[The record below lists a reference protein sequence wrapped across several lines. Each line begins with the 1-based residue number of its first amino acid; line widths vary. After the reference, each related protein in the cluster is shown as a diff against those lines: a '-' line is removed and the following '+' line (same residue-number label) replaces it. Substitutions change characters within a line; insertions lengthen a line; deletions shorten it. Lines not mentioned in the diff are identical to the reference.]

1 MRNLL
6 VLIKIITLCSRLF
19 FVLFLANK
27 MTITDLGVYG
37 AYSAAV
43 FLMAYM
49 VGLELGVI
57 SSRNI
62 NIDETYN
69 TSKII
74 SRMGLL
80 IFAMSLFSLPAVWF
94 MSNYVNNGNFGIVF
108 CLILLE
114 AFCTEYRKVLNSLQM
129 PFTSSLVDFIKNAG
143 WVWPIIFYYQFNL
156 DNLKIEA
163 ILNAWTIGLINGAIV
178 ILYSLRKYIIFEKNL
193 LNGSLNF
200 TSNQVF
206 IFYNG
211 LSLLFIEV
219 SARLILKIKGN
230 STDLGLYTL
239 YSGFVL
245 SIPILIWSATLA
257 IDYRNILDALQK
269 NKMMDFKIKVEKN
282 FIRGFSYWVFLTIL
296 SVISIL
302 IYLNYFGKK
311 EFYDNINSY
320 FLMLLIPLVHLFVTN
335 LSNVLHLT
343 KKDNLIALAYTIGL
357 IFCMPYYIY
366 SINIHINEVI
376 LCTFLSYTIAAIVM
390 YYYVWKNF
398 KISLIPDF
406 IRRF

>member
-1 MRNLL
+1 
-6 VLIKIITLCSRLF
+6 
-19 FVLFLANK
+19 